1 MASEAPHFWSAAEV
15 EALGP
20 YVRALGGG
28 KYSSAFAAA
37 RAYLAEASHRSRPA
51 RSLRAVEKHVINE
64 ARRQGLTWGDA
75 GWSASELRV
84 LKRYARALANGRYRY
99 QREAVTACVEEM
111 ELQCGRRR
119 TLVVVEGRLRAL
131 LRDQG
136 VVWGG
141 SRLFEA
147 ERKSIARHARALVRG
162 MFPDALRAAE
172 ACLKEIRRLPDTE
185 RPIRP
190 RSLHTIHC
198 SILKQAHGLRRPW
211 VRSRWGREEDE
222 IARRYGAGLAR
233 GEFADSVEAVA
244 ACRRE
249 LGRSPARVRPLNGVK
264 AQVIRWAHRN
274 GWVRSNVPWNNRE
287 YAVLDKYVR
296 ALHEGRYARVSSA
309 AKDCAVELKVLHR
322 RASKQLSE
330 RYGRTRPR
338 TLYAVAREIDVRSR
352 KLGLPRLHAAWT
364 RDETEIVLKYA
375 RAVDKGELP
384 SWRKAA
390 RLCLTELDRLY
401 SVAGRASPINVRRL
415 AGRGFIPV
423 HNKMITVAHK
433 HGLRGPVKPLPWSP
447 AESRVFEQWLR
458 WYDRYRSSRH
468 RVGPAPLAT
477 AASGLSEEL
486 EEKGFVRTAGAC
498 RARLKNGWLQMHG
511 LA

>member
-1 MASEAPHFWSAAEV
+1 MTSEAGYFWSAAEE

-20 YVRALGGG
+20 YVRALGRG
-28 KYSSAFAAA
+28 KYESAFAAA
-37 RAYLAEASHRSRPA
+37 RAYLAEASRRSLPV
-51 RSLRAVEKHVINE
+51 RSLRAVEKHVIDE
-64 ARRQGLTWGDA
+64 ARRQGLTWGDS

-84 LKRYARALANGRYRY
+84 LRRYARALAQGRYRY
-99 QREAVTACVEEM
+99 QREAVTACVEEI
-111 ELQCGRRR
+111 ELQCRRRR
-119 TLVVVEGRLRAL
+119 TLVVVEVRLRAL

-141 SRLFEA
+141 SRLFAA
-147 ERKSIARHARALVRG
+147 ERRSVARHARALVRG
-162 MFPDALRAAE
+162 KFPDALRAAE
-172 ACLKEIRRLPDTE
+172 ACLAEIRRLPDDE

-233 GEFADSVEAVA
+233 GEFADSLEAVA

-249 LGRSPARVRPLNGVK
+249 LRRSPARVRPLNGIK
-264 AQVIRWAHRN
+264 ARVIRWAHRN
-274 GWVRSNVPWNNRE
+274 GWVRSNIPWNDRE
-287 YAVLDKYVR
+287 YAVLDMYVR
-296 ALHEGRYARVSSA
+296 ALHEGRYARVRSA
-309 AKDCAVELKVLHR
+309 AKDCAVELKALHHR
-322 RASKQLSE
+322 EAKQLSE

-338 TLYAVAREIDVRSR
+338 TQYAVAREIDVRARS
-352 KLGLPRLHAAWT
+352 LGLPRPHATWT
-364 RDETEIVLKYA
+364 KAETEIVLKYA
-375 RAVDKGELP
+375 RAVDSGAVP

-390 RLCLTELDRLY
+390 RICLTDLDGLY
-401 SVAGRASPINVRRL
+401 SVAGRGSPIHVRRL

-423 HNKMITVAHK
+423 HNKMIAVAHK

-447 AESRVFEQWLR
+447 AESKVFDQWLR
-458 WYDRYRSSRH
+458 WYDRYRSAGRRRRS
-468 RVGPAPLAT
+468 VLST
-477 AASGLSEEL
+477 ASTGLHEEL
-486 EEKGFVRTAGAC
+486 EEKGFTRTAGAC
-498 RARLKNGWLQMHG
+498 RERLKNGWLEMYG